1 MTKNLLAVVHTAIVS
16 VALSSAQTS
25 AADQT
30 ELSFPGNSSTV
41 LANAPFRDPSLPIGQ
56 RSTTSFRV

>member
-30 ELSFPGNSSTV
+30 ELSFPGNSSAV